1 MLAMDGVSAHY
12 RRIAGN
18 LELFCGAYFVA
29 AGTLAAIYF
38 RRLHHPRVAMI
49 AGAGALFG
57 ILLLAR
63 ASRLLGWRRW
73 LFWTVATISVAAP
86 LVWLLPPLL
95 S

>member
-1 MLAMDGVSAHY
+1 MSAHY

-29 AGTLAAIYF
+29 MGTLAAIYF
-38 RRLHHPRVAMI
+38 NRLHHPRVAMI
-49 AGAGALFG
+49 AGAAALG
-57 ILLLAR
+57 GLLLLVR

-73 LFWTVATISVAAP
+73 LFWAVATVSVAAP
-86 LVWLLPPLL
+86 IVWLLPPLL